1 MSVCYNPSTIP
12 ANYYVFG
19 AGGTGAR
26 IVQMLAQLISSIDW
40 VARAEPVIYV
50 FDDDVVEEKNLK
62 RQLFSKADVGKPKAE
77 VVSRRYSAAYGV
89 NIIPILRRVMTEA
102 DVIVPVRETYY
113 AQLAPKPKIEC
124 LMPAV
129 IGMTRPSISFLAV
142 DSMEA
147 RRCII
152 AALAHM
158 YFPFNNLIID
168 PGNEDDFGQIS
179 VFNCFNE
186 QLYTPKLGYA
196 SNYMGWVNN
205 IPDQHLH
212 QFNLHLIPMPMT
224 KYLMAE
230 DTVGSGSCGDMEQT
244 LAINAI
250 VAAAC
255 VGIAQD
261 LMMCKPIITK
271 TAYFGTGASNN
282 RSEVFTLPWLR
293 SISQAENRDYVHWQT
308 LYDWLDVDPSVYTLE
323 RFRDDFMLS
332 PCAHESM
339 AHAYRRQLTPGQI
352 QLLRNQIFFPCV
364 NLEDFTPNRLEELN
378 QAAIQ
383 RAMQHAAELEASAA
397 QQEELGQAVTEALH
411 AQAEEHSVAPAE
423 V

>member
-1 MSVCYNPSTIP
+1 MSLHYNPSMIP
-12 ANYYVFG
+12 ANFYIFG

-40 VARAEPVIYV
+40 VMRAEPIIYL

-62 RQLFSKADVGKPKAE
+62 RQLFAKADVGKHKAE
-77 VVSRRYSAAYGV
+77 VIARRYSAAYGV
-89 NIIPILRRVMTEA
+89 PIIPILRRVMTEA

-113 AQLAPKPKIEC
+113 AQLAPKPKIDC

-129 IGMTRPSISFLAV
+129 VGMTRPSISFLAV

-158 YFPFNNLIID
+158 YFPFNNVIID

-196 SNYMGWVNN
+196 NSYDTWVNN
-205 IPDQHLH
+205 IPDTHLH
-212 QFNLHLIPMPMT
+212 QFNLHLIPCPMT
-224 KYLMAE
+224 RYLTAE

-261 LMMCKPIITK
+261 LMMCKPIQVK

-282 RSEVFTLPWLR
+282 RSEVMTLPWLR
-293 SISQAENRDYVHWQT
+293 SISRAENSDYINWQT
-308 LYDWLDVDPSVYTLE
+308 LYDWLDVDPAMYDLDH
-323 RFRDDFMLS
+323 FRDDFMLS

-339 AHAYRRQLTPGQI
+339 QHAYRRVLTPGQI

-364 NLEDFTPNRLEELN
+364 NLEDFTTNRLTELHDAAVSRAME
-378 QAAIQ
+378 QAAQ
-383 RAMQHAAELEASAA
+383 MEASSTQIADIGHGVA
-397 QQEELGQAVTEALH
+397 EALSS
-411 AQAEEHSVAPAE
+411 SVAEA
-423 V
+423 